1 MDLFPFIPGYT
12 SSIYDAG
19 REPAFVMLLAFI
31 ITFICARGY
40 TRLARIYGWGSASFD
55 GVHTHHLVFGVILVL
70 LAGGLMFGFTP
81 EPGIFY
87 LLLAAMFGAG
97 AALVLDEY
105 ALIFHLQDV
114 YWENEGRTSITAV
127 ILAVAFG
134 SLFLLR
140 VTPFGIEK
148 ETGWYLFGTVILN
161 MLIVLVAALK
171 GKLYMAIFGIFIPL
185 LSLVAAIRL
194 AEPRSIWAHRLYAPN
209 SRKLRRSKERY
220 SVYDTYLAR
229 QKDRVWD
236 FIGGKPSIFQD

>member
-1 MDLFPFIPGYT
+1 MDLFYFIPGYT

-31 ITFICARGY
+31 ITFVIARGY

-55 GVHTHHLVFGVILVL
+55 GVHTHHLVFGVITVLV
-70 LAGGLMFGFTP
+70 AGGLLFGFNP
-81 EPGIFY
+81 EPGPFY
-87 LLLAAMFGAG
+87 LLLAAMFGVG

-114 YWENEGRTSITAV
+114 YWENEGRTSISAV

-140 VTPFGIEK
+140 VTPFGTDGT
-148 ETGWYLFGTVILN
+148 ETGWYLAGVITLN

-171 GKLYMAIFGIFIPL
+171 GKFYLAIFGVFIPV
-185 LSLVAAIRL
+185 LSVMGAIRL
-194 AEPRSIWAHRLYAPN
+194 AEPHSVWAHRLYKPAGH
-209 SRKLRRSKERY
+209 KMKRSIKRY
-220 SVYDTYLAR
+220 TAYNAR
-229 QKDRVWD
+229 LSTLKDRVWD
-236 FIGGKPSIFQD
+236 FIGGKPSIIS

>member
-1 MDLFPFIPGYT
+1 MNLFPFIPGYT

-19 REPAFVMLLAFI
+19 REPAFVMLLVFI

-55 GVHTHHLVFGVILVL
+55 GVHTHHLVFGVILIL
-70 LAGGLMFGFTP
+70 LAGGLLFGFTP
-81 EPGIFY
+81 AMGPLY
-87 LLLAAMFGAG
+87 LFLAAMFGAG

-127 ILAVAFG
+127 ILATAFG

-148 ETGWYLFGTVILN
+148 ETGWYLFATVLLN
-161 MLIVLVAALK
+161 MLIVFVAALK
-171 GKLYMAIFGIFIPL
+171 GKLYMAIFGIFIPA
-185 LSLVAAIRL
+185 LSLIAAIRL
-194 AEPRSIWAHRLYAPN
+194 AEPRSAWAHRFYRSD
-209 SRKLRRSKERY
+209 SRKLLRSQKRY
-220 SVYDTYLAR
+220 NRYNKRLSKA
-229 QKDRVWD
+229 KDKIWD
-236 FIGGKPSIFQD
+236 FIGGKPSIFSD

>member
-1 MDLFPFIPGYT
+1 MNLFPFIPGYT
-12 SSIYDAG
+12 SSIYDTG

-31 ITFICARGY
+31 IAFICARGY

-81 EPGIFY
+81 DIGPLY
-87 LLLAAMFGAG
+87 LFLAAMFGAG
-97 AALVLDEY
+97 AALILDEY

-127 ILAVAFG
+127 ILATALG

-140 VTPFGIEK
+140 VTPFGIED
-148 ETGWYLFGTVILN
+148 ETGWYLFATVLIN
-161 MLIVLVAALK
+161 MLIVAVAAIK
-171 GKLYMAIFGIFIPL
+171 GKMYMALFGIFVPF

-194 AEPRSIWAHRLYAPN
+194 AEPHSVWAHRMYKPN
-209 SRKLRRSKERY
+209 SRKLRRATKRYNRY
-220 SVYDTYLAR
+220 SVRLGKL
-229 QKDRVWD
+229 KDRVWD
-236 FIGGKPSIFQD
+236 FIGGKPSIFPN